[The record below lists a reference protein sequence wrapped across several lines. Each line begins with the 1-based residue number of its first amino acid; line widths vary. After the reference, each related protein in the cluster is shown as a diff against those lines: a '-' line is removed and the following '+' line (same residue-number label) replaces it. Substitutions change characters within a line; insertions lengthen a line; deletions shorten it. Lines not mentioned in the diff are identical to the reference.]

1 MKRLEGSVK
10 VFVVINTTSYTNDG
24 KYAVT
29 TANLGE
35 MKELGFDD
43 SDINNILNKMDV
55 DNIETFDIG
64 CYVMRIA

>member
-1 MKRLEGSVK
+1 MKRFEGSVK
-10 VFVVINTTSYTNDG
+10 VFVIINTTSYASNG

-43 SDINNILNKMDV
+43 NDINNILNKMDV